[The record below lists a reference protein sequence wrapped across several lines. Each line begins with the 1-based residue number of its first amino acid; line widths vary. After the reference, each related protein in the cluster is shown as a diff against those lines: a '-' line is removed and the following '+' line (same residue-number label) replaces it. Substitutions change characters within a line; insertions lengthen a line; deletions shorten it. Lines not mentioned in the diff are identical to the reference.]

1 MSQTFYESVVQND
14 GSFKRFSYT
23 DLDAEKRLAL
33 LDLELAHRL
42 KEGNSKDL
50 YHLQRKIEKAKSEYE
65 LERTKE
71 RLEHKILDQILF
83 CLFSPSSPPKKV
95 PSNR

>member
-23 DLDAEKRLAL
+23 DLDAGKRLEL
-33 LDLELAHRL
+33 LELELGHRL
-42 KEGNSKDL
+42 TEGSLNGV

-65 LERTKE
+65 LERTKD
-71 RLEHKILDQILF
+71 RIEHKILDQILF